1 MSIILDKI
9 QRVRRIGEELREKK
23 GGRKWSGSGRG
34 REDEREKEISIL
46 MPNITANIVITYKDV
61 L

>member
-23 GGRKWSGSGRG
+23 GGRKWSGRG
-34 REDEREKEISIL
+34 RENEKEKEISTL
-46 MPNITANIVITYKDV
+46 MPNITANILITYKDV